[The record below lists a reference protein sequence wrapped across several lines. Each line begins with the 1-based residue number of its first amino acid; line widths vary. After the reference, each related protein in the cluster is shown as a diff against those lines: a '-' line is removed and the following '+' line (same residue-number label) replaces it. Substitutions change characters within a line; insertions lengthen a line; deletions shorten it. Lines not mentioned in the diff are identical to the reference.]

1 MRMNLLKAGLMKT
14 RMGRPTWEF
23 WKVNRTP
30 QFIEWFETEIYG
42 GPLTDADPEESAWQD
57 LNMKR
62 D

>member
-1 MRMNLLKAGLMKT
+1 MKT

-30 QFIEWFETEIYG
+30 EFIEWFETEIYG
-42 GPLTDADPEESAWQD
+42 GRLTGIDPEASAWQD